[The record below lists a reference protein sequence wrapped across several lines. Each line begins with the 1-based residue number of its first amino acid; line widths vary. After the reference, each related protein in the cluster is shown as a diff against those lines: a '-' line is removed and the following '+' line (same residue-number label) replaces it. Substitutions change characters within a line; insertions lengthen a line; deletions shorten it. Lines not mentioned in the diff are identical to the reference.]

1 MFTDT
6 GSLTYEIKLKNVF
19 EEFFKHKHLFDFSE
33 HRPALFDKT
42 NKKVLGKTKDEFK
55 GIPINK
61 FIGLKSQ
68 MYCTFSDDD
77 TDVNTAKG
85 VNISTEFNEY
95 KDGLFNEKT
104 IRHKMKRIH
113 SEKHKIGI
121 YDVNKISLSCFDDKR
136 DILNDGITTLAY
148 FHKDLKD

>member
-1 MFTDT
+1 
-6 GSLTYEIKLKNVF
+6 
-19 EEFFKHKHLFDFSE
+19 
-33 HRPALFDKT
+33 
-42 NKKVLGKTKDEFK
+42 
-55 GIPINK
+55 
-61 FIGLKSQ
+61 

-77 TDVNTAKG
+77 TDVNIAKG
-85 VNISTEFNEY
+85 VNISIEFNEY
-95 KDGLFNEKT
+95 KYGLFNEKT
-104 IRHKMKRIH
+104 IRHKMKRIL